1 MVENVNQHDVVIT
14 IDVVII
20 ISMMLYI
27 IMIIRTK
34 SDLFLSLDVYLLN
47 FF

>member
-1 MVENVNQHDVVIT
+1 MVENVNQHDVIT